1 MTINYHNKQSDFCIN
16 EVTCFIL
23 RTSQQ
28 VFEKYFSLTSKY
40 TSLFIKCA

>member
-1 MTINYHNKQSDFCIN
+1 MS

-28 VFEKYFSLTSKY
+28 GFEKYFSLASKPA
-40 TSLFIKCA
+40 SFNIF